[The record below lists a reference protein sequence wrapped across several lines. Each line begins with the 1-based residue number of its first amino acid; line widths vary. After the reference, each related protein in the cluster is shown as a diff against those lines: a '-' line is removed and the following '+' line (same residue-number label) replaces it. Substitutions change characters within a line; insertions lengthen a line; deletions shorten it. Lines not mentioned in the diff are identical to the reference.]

1 MNAADDAPRVVVF
14 SSLFPSSVAPNA
26 GLFIR
31 ERMFRVGRTLPIEVV
46 SPVPWFPLQSLLRLW
61 RPGFRRMPPSV
72 EHQQG
77 ITIHHPRFLSV
88 PGFFKHLDGLS
99 MALGSLGTLWRIKRR
114 RGFDVL
120 DAHFA
125 YPDGYAATRLGRWLG
140 VPVTITLRGTEARLV
155 KSERFRR
162 LVVNAL
168 ERADRVFCVAAALRE
183 TALSAGVDRQD
194 IQVVGNGVDIVRFSP
209 IDTVLAREKLGLNPT
224 DPVLVSV
231 GGLVERKGF
240 HRVLEVLPE
249 LLHSVPNLRFLIV
262 GGGGAEGDW
271 EGRLKSQ
278 VEALG
283 LTQNVRFLGPVSPDE
298 LHVPL
303 SAADVFV
310 LATRNEGWANVFLEA
325 MACGL
330 PVITTNVGGN
340 AEVVCRP
347 EIGRIVEFGR
357 PDALLEALKMAF
369 ASPWNAQ
376 EIRAYALENQWDKRV
391 EVLVEEFR
399 ALGRHRV

>member
-1 MNAADDAPRVVVF
+1 MSESDNMPRVVVF

-31 ERMFRVGRTLPIEVV
+31 ERMFRVGRALPIEVV

-61 RPGFRRMPPSV
+61 RAAFRKMPPRV
-72 EHQQG
+72 EYQQG
-77 ITIHHPRFLSV
+77 VTVHYPRFLSA
-88 PGFFKHLDGLS
+88 PGFFKNFDGLS
-99 MALGSLGTLWRIKRR
+99 MAIASFFTLRKIKRQ
-114 RGFDVL
+114 RGLDVL

-155 KSERFRR
+155 KAPRFRR
-162 LVVNAL
+162 LVVEAV
-168 ERADRVFCVAAALRE
+168 ESADRVFCVAAALRE
-183 TALSAGVDRQD
+183 TALAAGVSRQD
-194 IQVVGNGVDIVRFSP
+194 LRVVGNGVDTDRFAP
-209 IDTVLAREKLGLNPT
+209 IDRQLAREKLGLNMT

-240 HRVLEVLPE
+240 HRVIEVLPE
-249 LLHSVPNLRFLIV
+249 LLTAIPNLRFLIV
-262 GGGGAEGDW
+262 GGGGGEGDW
-271 EGRLKSQ
+271 EGRLKRQ
-278 VEALG
+278 AHTLG
-283 LTQNVRFLGPVSPDE
+283 LTEHVHFLGPVRPDA

-347 EIGRIVEFGR
+347 ELGRIVEFGCPKALSQALR
-357 PDALLEALKMAF
+357 SAFEFPWDARA
-369 ASPWNAQ
+369 
-376 EIRAYALENQWDKRV
+376 IRNYALENQWDRRV
-391 EVLVEEFR
+391 EVLVSEFCE
-399 ALGRHRV
+399 LTKRH